1 LQHLVAHKKN
11 SAEQTMAEYKHQ
23 EQDLQA
29 GLQHLA
35 NRKQEASATPV
46 ALVHQHQVALVHQHQ
61 VALVAIQDLERQRL
75 DLLIQHPAGEQ
86 PQSQQGQQS

>member
-1 LQHLVAHKKN
+1 
-11 SAEQTMAEYKHQ
+11 MAEYKHQ
-23 EQDLQA
+23 EQDLRA

-35 NRKQEASATPV
+35 NRNQEASATPAV
-46 ALVHQHQVALVHQHQ
+46 LIHQHQ

-75 DLLIQHPAGEQ
+75 GQLTQHQVGEQ